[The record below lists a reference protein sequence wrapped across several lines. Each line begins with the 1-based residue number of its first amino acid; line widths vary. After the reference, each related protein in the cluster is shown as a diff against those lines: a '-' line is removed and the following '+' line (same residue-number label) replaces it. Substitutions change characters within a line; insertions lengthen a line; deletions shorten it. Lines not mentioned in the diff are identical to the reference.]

1 MGINKLLTLE
11 EIEKIEKLRAEMIEL
26 EPEPCE
32 LGVWQVEVSRFNRYQ
47 LPNLLATASAYWE
60 MKEQQT
66 AELVEIGKQDNNKPH
81 DAIELATFM
90 HDFYEDAS
98 AKAGWETQKKCRVP
112 FSELPE
118 NNQFVMIRM
127 ANALIKRFAYM
138 SAPTRL
144 PELADNKPH
153 APTIRT
159 VIEALKEANQSYSG
173 GDVFDIGIF
182 IQSLDSI
189 LKDL

>member
-1 MGINKLLTLE
+1 
-11 EIEKIEKLRAEMIEL
+11 
-26 EPEPCE
+26 
-32 LGVWQVEVSRFNRYQ
+32 
-47 LPNLLATASAYWE
+47 
-60 MKEQQT
+60 
-66 AELVEIGKQDNNKPH
+66 
-81 DAIELATFM
+81 M

-153 APTIRT
+153 APTIKAFIDGLKWANDPKKRFT
-159 VIEALKEANQSYSG
+159 VNELVNYLE
-173 GDVFDIGIF
+173 
-182 IQSLDSI
+182 SI
-189 LKDL
+189 LKDLNN